1 MSSEILALYLILG
14 KSTQSFTMMT
24 AAGFL
29 VDILYQIEKVLFL
42 KNLNLF

>member
-14 KSTQSFTMMT
+14 KSTQSFTMMR
-24 AAGFL
+24 AADFL

-42 KNLNLF
+42 VC